1 MHLLRHLLSRVTED
15 LLLLVLLL
23 ALPLLLWFTPSSPA
37 ALLHLVDWPTI
48 TALAAL
54 MLLSRGLEDSG
65 YLARFAAWLLRQEH
79 SQRQLAVVLV
89 AFAALLSAVITND
102 VALFVLVPICLS
114 LARLS
119 GLPVGR
125 LIIFLAL
132 AVNAGSS
139 ISPIG
144 NPQNLL
150 LWQASGLSFL
160 QFLLM
165 MLPLA
170 LLLTLLLMV
179 LSYLAFPASRLLL
192 PASSSQPRQD
202 KQLFRWS
209 LLGYLPVIIAIELGL
224 APAAAVLVAFGYWF
238 RAKAVV
244 LGIDWWLLLIFALM
258 FIDLGLLAQ
267 LPLMQQLATASL
279 ELPGGAFTAGAVLS
293 QLLSNV
299 PAAIFLQNFTDDW
312 RALSWGVSVGGFGLA
327 IGSLANLIALR
338 LAKHPGLWREF
349 HAWSVPIFFV
359 SALVGALLLASTNG
373 CCVW

>member
-23 ALPLLLWFTPSSPA
+23 ALPLLLWFSPSSPA
-37 ALLHLVDWPTI
+37 ALLHLVDWTTI

-89 AFAALLSAVITND
+89 AFAAVLSAVITND

-150 LWQASGLSFL
+150 LWQASGLGFL

-170 LLLTLLLMV
+170 LTLTLLLML
-179 LSYLAFPASRLLL
+179 LSYLAFPSSRLSL
-192 PASSSQPRQD
+192 PASSAQPQLHQ
-202 KQLFRWS
+202 QLFRWS
-209 LLGYLPVIIAIELGL
+209 LLGYLPVIMAIELGY
-224 APAAAVLVAFGYWF
+224 APAVAGLVLVCYWL
-238 RAKAVV
+238 RAKNVV

-267 LPLMQQLATASL
+267 LPLMQQLASSSL
-279 ELPGGAFTAGAVLS
+279 ELPGGAFTAGALLS

-338 LAKHPGLWREF
+338 LARQAGLWREF
-349 HAWSVPIFFV
+349 HCWAIPLFLV
-359 SALVGALLLASTNG
+359 SLLLGA
-373 CCVW
+373 VML

>member
-1 MHLLRHLLSRVTED
+1 MRLIRHLLSRLTED
-15 LLLLVLLL
+15 LLLLALLL
-23 ALPLLLWFTPSSPA
+23 VLPLLLWLVPSSPA
-37 ALLHLVDWPTI
+37 ALLHLVDWTTI

-65 YLARFAAWLLRQEH
+65 YLTRFAAWLLRQEH

-150 LWQASGLSFL
+150 LWQASGLGFL

-170 LLLTLLLMV
+170 LALTLLLML
-179 LSYLAFPASRLLL
+179 LSYLAFPSSRLSL
-192 PASSSQPRQD
+192 PASSVQPQQR
-202 KQLFRWS
+202 KELFRWS
-209 LLGYLPVIIAIELGL
+209 LLGYLPVILAIELGY
-224 APAAAVLVAFGYWF
+224 APAAAGLVLVSYWLK
-238 RAKAVV
+238 AKNVV

-267 LPLMQQLATASL
+267 LPLMQQLATSSL
-279 ELPGGAFTAGAVLS
+279 ELPGGAFTAGALLS

-312 RALSWGVSVGGFGLA
+312 RALSWGVSVGGFGVA

-338 LAKHPGLWREF
+338 LAKQPRLWREF
-349 HAWSVPIFFV
+349 HAWSIPLFFI
-359 SALVGALLLASTNG
+359 SALAGTLLLAIANG

>member
-1 MHLLRHLLSRVTED
+1 MRLLRHLLSRVTED

-23 ALPLLLWFTPSSPA
+23 ALPLLLWFNPSSPA
-37 ALLHLVDWPTI
+37 ALLHLVDWSTI
-48 TALAAL
+48 SALAAL

-65 YLARFAAWLLRQEH
+65 YLTRFAAWLLRQEH

-89 AFAALLSAVITND
+89 VFAALLSAVITND
-102 VALFVLVPICLS
+102 VALFVLVPLCLS

-170 LLLTLLLMV
+170 LTLTLLLML
-179 LSYLAFPASRLLL
+179 LSYLAFPSSRLSM
-192 PASSSQPRQD
+192 PASSVQPQ
-202 KQLFRWS
+202 QHTPLFRWS
-209 LLGYLPVIIAIELGL
+209 LLGYLPVIMAIELGY
-224 APAAAVLVAFGYWF
+224 APAAAGLVLVGYWL

-267 LPLMQQLATASL
+267 LPLMQQLATTSL
-279 ELPGGAFTAGAVLS
+279 QLPGGAFTASALLS

-338 LAKHPGLWREF
+338 LAKQPGLWREF
-349 HAWSVPIFFV
+349 HAWSIPLFFI
-359 SALVGALLLASTNG
+359 SALTGALLLAIANG

>member
-15 LLLLVLLL
+15 VLLLVLLL
-23 ALPLLLWFTPSSPA
+23 ALPLLLWFTPSSPG
-37 ALLHLVDWPTI
+37 ALLQLVDWPTI

-89 AFAALLSAVITND
+89 GFAAVLSAVITND

-160 QFLLM
+160 QFFKM

-170 LLLTLLLMV
+170 LTLTLLLMV
-179 LSYLAFPASRLLL
+179 LSYLAFPANRLSL
-192 PASSSQPRQD
+192 PASSAQPEQHQR
-202 KQLFRWS
+202 LFQWS
-209 LLGYLPVIIAIELGL
+209 LLGYLPVIVAIELGF
-224 APAAAVLVAFGYWF
+224 AVIAASLVILGYWWKA
-238 RAKAVV
+238 RAVV
-244 LGIDWWLLLIFALM
+244 LGIDWWLLLVFALM

-267 LPLMQQLATASL
+267 LPLMQQLADASL
-279 ELPGGAFTAGAVLS
+279 QLPGGAFTAGALLS

-299 PAAIFLQNFTDDW
+299 PAAIFLQNFTDHW
-312 RALSWGVSVGGFGLA
+312 QALSWGVSVGGFGLA

-338 LAKHPGLWREF
+338 LARQTGLWREF
-349 HAWSVPIFFV
+349 HLWSIPLFFV
-359 SALVGALLLASTNG
+359 SLLLGAVLLKFHHS
-373 CCVW
+373 CCFW